1 MIFALPVR
9 SETLSFGPKLGVQ
22 PPVGSFLSSL
32 LSATYRFKLRDL
44 FPGLSLCPTKPSTC
58 PHPSG
63 SFRSTQASAAF
74 LPSYGPDRLL
84 LLLCLNSSASFSPVS
99 PVPRSELSRVRS
111 PPPTTGR
118 PTARRLSI
126 RYSHERS
133 STSFRHHLKAC
144 RKIRHRRRMLSS
156 DKEALHRRT
165 RLRKRLRNPDKNKT

>member
-63 SFRSTQASAAF
+63 SFHSTQASAAF

-84 LLLCLNSSASFSPVS
+84 LLLCLNSSAFFSPVS

-111 PPPTTGR
+111 PPPDNRATHSPEAIPPLFARTVFHQLPAPPQSLPED
-118 PTARRLSI
+118 PTPPSNALLRQ
-126 RYSHERS
+126 RS
-133 STSFRHHLKAC
+133 PPPAHKATQTFAQ
-144 RKIRHRRRMLSS
+144 S
-156 DKEALHRRT
+156 
-165 RLRKRLRNPDKNKT
+165 